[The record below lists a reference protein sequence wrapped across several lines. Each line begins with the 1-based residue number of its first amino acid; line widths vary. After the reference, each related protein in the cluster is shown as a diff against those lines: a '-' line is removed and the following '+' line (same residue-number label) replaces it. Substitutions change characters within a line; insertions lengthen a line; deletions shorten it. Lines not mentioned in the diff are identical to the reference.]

1 MLVFLLFEAL
11 NLLSMKFGET
21 TTEIEFVAY

>member
-11 NLLSMKFGET
+11 ILLSMKFGKIV
-21 TTEIEFVAY
+21 TEIEFVAY